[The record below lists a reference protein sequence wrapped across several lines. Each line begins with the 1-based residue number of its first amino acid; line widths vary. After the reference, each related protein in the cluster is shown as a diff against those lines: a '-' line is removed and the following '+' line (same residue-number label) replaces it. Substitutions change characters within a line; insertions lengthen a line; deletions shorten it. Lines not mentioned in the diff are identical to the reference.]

1 MEKVK
6 IFYNKFCKFEGLL
19 VQIFLGTLMVLV
31 FSSAVCRSL
40 KFPINWAIDVSMLLF
55 AWTVFLGAD
64 VALRNTGLVKV
75 DLIIKKLSPNIQ
87 KTLYILWQVIIIA
100 FLLSLVWYGIPLSI
114 ESSKRLFWTLGIS
127 YSWATVSVPAGS
139 FLMIVSTSIKLY
151 NTVRNKNK
159 EKG

>member
-1 MEKVK
+1 MKTL
-6 IFYNKFCKFEGLL
+6 YHKFCRFEELL
-19 VQIFLGTLMVLV
+19 VQVFLATITFLV

-40 KFPINWAIDVSMLLF
+40 KVPINWAIDASMLLF

-75 DLIIKKLSPNIQ
+75 DLLIKNLSSTNQKLFS
-87 KTLYILWQVIIIA
+87 ILWQIIIII
-100 FLLSLVWYGIPLSI
+100 FLSSLIWYGIPLSL

-139 FLMIVSTSIKLY
+139 FLMIVSTGIKLY
-151 NTVRNKNK
+151 NTVKNNNT
-159 EKG
+159 EKR

>member
-1 MEKVK
+1 MGKVR
-6 IFYNKFCKFEGLL
+6 IIYNKFCKFEELL

-31 FSSAVCRSL
+31 FLSAVCRSL
-40 KFPINWAIDVSMLLF
+40 RVPINWAVDVSMLLF

-87 KTLYILWQVIIIA
+87 KTLNIVWGFIIIT
-100 FLLSLVWYGIPLSI
+100 FLFSLVWYGIPLSI

-139 FLMIVSTSIKLY
+139 FLMIVSNSIKLY
-151 NTVRNKNK
+151 NTVKNKNVG
-159 EKG
+159 KG

>member
-1 MEKVK
+1 MEKLK
-6 IFYNKFCKFEGLL
+6 IFYNKFCKFEELL
-19 VQIFLGTLMVLV
+19 VQIFLGTITFLV
-31 FSSAVCRSL
+31 FSSAICRSL
-40 KFPINWAIDVSMLLF
+40 KVPINWAIDVSMLLF

-75 DLIIKKLSPNIQ
+75 DLIIKNLPLNIHT
-87 KTLYILWQVIIIA
+87 TLYVLWQVIIIT

-127 YSWATVSVPAGS
+127 YSWATVSVPIGS

-151 NTVRNKNK
+151 NTVRNRDT